1 MAKKILV
8 VEDEKPMAQALETKL
23 KRAGFDAKAVF
34 NGTDALSAMESEQ
47 FDLVMLD
54 LIMPQTDGF
63 TVLEKLK
70 EKGNKT
76 PVIVASNLRQ
86 EEDFARSKELGAVDF
101 IVKSRTSLSQIV
113 EIVTK
118 FVGGASTT

>member
-1 MAKKILV
+1 MTDAKKILI

-23 KRAGFDAKAVF
+23 NRAGFNARAVF
-34 NGTDALSAMESEQ
+34 NGSEALSTLEIDI
-47 FDLVMLD
+47 FDLIILD

-86 EEDFARSKELGAVDF
+86 EEDFSRAKSLGAVDF
-101 IVKSRTSLSQIV
+101 IVKSRSSLSQIV
-113 EIVTK
+113 LLITEFFNK
-118 FVGGASTT
+118 K